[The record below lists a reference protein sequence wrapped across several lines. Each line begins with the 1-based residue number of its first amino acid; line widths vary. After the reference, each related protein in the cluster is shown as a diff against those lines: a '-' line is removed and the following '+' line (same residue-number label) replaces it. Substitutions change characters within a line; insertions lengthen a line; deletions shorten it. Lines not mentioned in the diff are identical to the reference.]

1 MRFKMN
7 VAVALLAAVPWA
19 AARAQ
24 TTEPQLRT
32 EDLFVPYT
40 STSPVDAGQVTGI
53 HVRHKAGPNP
63 GPVVLFV
70 HGATGPGVPDFDL
83 DYKDYNW
90 MASLAGAG
98 FDTYALDLYGY
109 GSSPRPA
116 MDDPC
121 NASDKQQ
128 QDILLS
134 HPLKAVCAPSY
145 GFGISTIRTEWDQ
158 IDAVVDYL
166 RRSRSQPKIDIV
178 GWSAGGPR
186 VGGYVS
192 AHGGK
197 INRVV
202 LYAPSPTIPG
212 LSIPDKPSAGRPLYL
227 QTQDVLMH
235 GRWAADEK
243 CEGQVDPG
251 IRAVVWRTTMDWD
264 RLGRSWGAEGEGVMR
279 SPPLTDFG
287 WSPEMAARLSNPTLV
302 VVGEFDRLA
311 ARKTVYEQLGS
322 PQKVFMRVA
331 CASHFMVW
339 EKQHLALQRMTQEWL
354 EHGTA
359 LGQSTGE
366 LEADKDGKITSVR
379 Q

>member
-1 MRFKMN
+1 MRSN
-7 VAVALLAAVPWA
+7 VIATALVVTALGLGVAQAQAVGGLH
-19 AARAQ
+19 
-24 TTEPQLRT
+24 T

-40 STSPVDAGQVTGI
+40 STSPVDAGQVTAL

-90 MASLAGAG
+90 MANLAAAG
-98 FDTYALDLYGY
+98 FDTYAIDLYGY

-121 NASDKQQ
+121 NASEKQQ
-128 QDILLS
+128 RDILLNQ
-134 HPLKAVCAPSY
+134 PLKAVCTPSY
-145 GFGISTIRTEWDQ
+145 GYGISTIRTEWDQ
-158 IDAVVDYL
+158 IDTVVDWL
-166 RRSRSQPKIDIV
+166 RQMRHTPKIDIV

-192 AHGGK
+192 AHGDK
-197 INRVV
+197 IDRVV

-212 LSIPDKPSAGRPLYL
+212 LSIPDKPSAGFPVYL
-227 QTQDVLMH
+227 QTKDALMH

-243 CEGQVDPG
+243 CEGQVDPV

-264 RLGRSWGAEGEGVMR
+264 RMGRSWGAAEEGVMR
-279 SPPLTDFG
+279 SPPLKDFG
-287 WSPEMAARLSNPTLV
+287 WSPEMARNVKNPTLV

-311 ARKTVYEQLGS
+311 ERKTVYEQLGS

-339 EKQHLALQRMTQEWL
+339 EKQHVALQRMTQEWL

-359 LGQSTGE
+359 LGRSTGE
-366 LEADKDGKITSVR
+366 LDADKDGQITIGGR
-379 Q
+379 